1 MRYEFELSD
10 VESANVM
17 STLER
22 LGNRLM
28 DIALVANKMED
39 FSREIRDLKADMK
52 KMNQEGQDVKNDIRE
67 VRAMHKMLC
76 GTVEDQQK
84 MLENLEDSKKK

>member
-39 FSREIRDLKADMK
+39 FSREIKNLKADLK
-52 KMNQEGQDVKNDIRE
+52 KMDQDERDLRNDVRE

-84 MLENLEDSKKK
+84 MLEDLDSKKK

>member
-28 DIALVANKMED
+28 DIAFVTSKMGDLE
-39 FSREIRDLKADMK
+39 REIQNLKSDLK
-52 KMNQEGQDVKNDIRE
+52 KMNQDERDVKNDIRE

-76 GTVEDQQK
+76 GTVEDQQR
-84 MLENLEDSKKK
+84 MLENLDSKKK

>member
-52 KMNQEGQDVKNDIRE
+52 KMNQDERDLRNDVRE

-84 MLENLEDSKKK
+84 MLEDLDSKKK

>member
-1 MRYEFELSD
+1 MRYEFEMSD
-10 VESANVM
+10 AESMNVM
-17 STLER
+17 NALER

-52 KMNQEGQDVKNDIRE
+52 KMNQEGRDVKNDVRE
-67 VRAMHKMLC
+67 VRAMHKMLS
-76 GTVEDQQK
+76 GIVEDQQK
-84 MLENLEDSKKK
+84 VLEDLDSKKK